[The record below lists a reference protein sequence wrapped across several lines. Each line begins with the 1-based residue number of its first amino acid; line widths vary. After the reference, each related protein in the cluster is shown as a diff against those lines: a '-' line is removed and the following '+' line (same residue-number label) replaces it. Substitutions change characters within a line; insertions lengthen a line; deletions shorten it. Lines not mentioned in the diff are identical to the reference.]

1 MSESGNAREVREQIA
16 GYQYEDQDL
25 QSEAQLLVDSSETR
39 CLKETNE
46 AIRQSLTDLQ
56 GKLNKD
62 DNAPEGPRR
71 SERIRNPT
79 EKMRALQYDEAKKVE
94 KRLLAM
100 YEQWKLH
107 TREARDQLKT
117 YMSES
122 QLWLLIEQLKKDKED
137 LMNVYYEIRN
147 LITPSADIRRR
158 VDTCE
163 SMTTEITNIAYNRA
177 IDDENEFDEQKERH
191 RLHELLRHNHAKS
204 VYGSAAS
211 SISHSQSDHYSIPS
225 VMTAKRA
232 DAAAELAVKE
242 AHYQMLLEEERQKEL
257 IRELEEQQRKALEAQ
272 KRELERLQA
281 EKEIRAARAKLESYN
296 KETERENA
304 NYVKEER
311 NVEAKSA
318 PLTASPPPL
327 VASPCH
333 TGIPSFAQIFQD
345 SIALNRLPVPEP
357 YVFNGDPIQFIEWK
371 SAFTSLI
378 DQRVIT
384 PAEKLYYL
392 KKYVGGPAR
401 QVLEG
406 TFYRNDNEAYQD
418 AWNRLNHRFGQP
430 FAIQRAFREKLN
442 SWPRILPKDAEGL
455 RRFSDFLNACQD
467 AMPHVKGLD
476 ILNDCQENQKIVH
489 KLPDW
494 AALRWNRQVTKGL
507 NENGEFPSFK
517 EFARFTSTEAE
528 IACNPI
534 TSFHALHPP
543 DTSTEKGNLRDVKK
557 NEASAL
563 NTQTVNE
570 HNNHKSEQWKVKT
583 PCILC
588 QDSRHQLHACS
599 KFTDMVLGE
608 RPNYIREKKLCYG
621 CLKPGH
627 SARDCRHRHSCD
639 QWCVVAAAIVGD
651 VAEAIVGDV
660 AEAIVG
666 DVAEAIVGDVA
677 EAIVG
682 DVAEAIVGDVA
693 EAIVGGVAAAIVSV
707 VVAAAIVSV
716 VVAAAIVSV
725 VVAAAIVSV
734 VVAAALVSVVA
745 AAAIVSVVVA
755 AAIVSVVV
763 AAAIVA

>member
-163 SMTTEITNIAYNRA
+163 SMTT
-177 IDDENEFDEQKERH
+177 
-191 RLHELLRHNHAKS
+191 
-204 VYGSAAS
+204 
-211 SISHSQSDHYSIPS
+211 
-225 VMTAKRA
+225 
-232 DAAAELAVKE
+232 
-242 AHYQMLLEEERQKEL
+242 
-257 IRELEEQQRKALEAQ
+257 
-272 KRELERLQA
+272 
-281 EKEIRAARAKLESYN
+281 
-296 KETERENA
+296 
-304 NYVKEER
+304 
-311 NVEAKSA
+311 
-318 PLTASPPPL
+318 
-327 VASPCH
+327 
-333 TGIPSFAQIFQD
+333 
-345 SIALNRLPVPEP
+345 
-357 YVFNGDPIQFIEWK
+357 
-371 SAFTSLI
+371 
-378 DQRVIT
+378 
-384 PAEKLYYL
+384 
-392 KKYVGGPAR
+392 
-401 QVLEG
+401 
-406 TFYRNDNEAYQD
+406 
-418 AWNRLNHRFGQP
+418 
-430 FAIQRAFREKLN
+430 
-442 SWPRILPKDAEGL
+442 
-455 RRFSDFLNACQD
+455 
-467 AMPHVKGLD
+467 
-476 ILNDCQENQKIVH
+476 
-489 KLPDW
+489 
-494 AALRWNRQVTKGL
+494 
-507 NENGEFPSFK
+507 
-517 EFARFTSTEAE
+517 
-528 IACNPI
+528 
-534 TSFHALHPP
+534 

-608 RPNYIREKKLCYG
+608 RRNYIREKKLCYG

-639 QWCVVAAAIVGD
+639 QCKGKHPTALHDDNYKREGSESEPPETNQSAAATSLSIAGEGSSNTSMVIPVWVSSKNDPTAEKLVYALLDTQSDTTFIDQDVSDVLNVDKFPVKLKLTTMSGRDTVLTSEGVSGLRVRGYSSSIPVDLPVAYTKDCIPVNRSHIPTCETAKQWSHLAEIVDEIQPLKDCAVGLLIGYNCSRAMAPRQVLLGGDEEPYAKIQLSSVPKQWRYVPTNENPAPHASRGLTAGEFLSSTWLTGPKFVWEQEIRLATDDEPELTVGD
-651 VAEAIVGDV
+651 LEVRS
-660 AEAIVG
+660 
-666 DVAEAIVGDVA
+666 
-677 EAIVG
+677 
-682 DVAEAIVGDVA
+682 
-693 EAIVGGVAAAIVSV
+693 SV
-707 VVAAAIVSV
+707 QKPKNM
-716 VVAAAIVSV
+716 
-725 VVAAAIVSV
+725 
-734 VVAAALVSVVA
+734 
-745 AAAIVSVVVA
+745 
-755 AAIVSVVV
+755 
-763 AAAIVA
+763 

>member
-1 MSESGNAREVREQIA
+1 
-16 GYQYEDQDL
+16 
-25 QSEAQLLVDSSETR
+25 
-39 CLKETNE
+39 
-46 AIRQSLTDLQ
+46 
-56 GKLNKD
+56 
-62 DNAPEGPRR
+62 
-71 SERIRNPT
+71 
-79 EKMRALQYDEAKKVE
+79 
-94 KRLLAM
+94 
-100 YEQWKLH
+100 
-107 TREARDQLKT
+107 
-117 YMSES
+117 
-122 QLWLLIEQLKKDKED
+122 
-137 LMNVYYEIRN
+137 
-147 LITPSADIRRR
+147 
-158 VDTCE
+158 
-163 SMTTEITNIAYNRA
+163 MTTEITNIAYNRA

-333 TGIPSFAQIFQD
+333 T
-345 SIALNRLPVPEP
+345 
-357 YVFNGDPIQFIEWK
+357 
-371 SAFTSLI
+371 
-378 DQRVIT
+378 
-384 PAEKLYYL
+384 
-392 KKYVGGPAR
+392 
-401 QVLEG
+401 
-406 TFYRNDNEAYQD
+406 
-418 AWNRLNHRFGQP
+418 
-430 FAIQRAFREKLN
+430 
-442 SWPRILPKDAEGL
+442 
-455 RRFSDFLNACQD
+455 
-467 AMPHVKGLD
+467 
-476 ILNDCQENQKIVH
+476 
-489 KLPDW
+489 
-494 AALRWNRQVTKGL
+494 
-507 NENGEFPSFK
+507 
-517 EFARFTSTEAE
+517 
-528 IACNPI
+528 
-534 TSFHALHPP
+534 

-608 RPNYIREKKLCYG
+608 RRNYIREKKLCYG

-639 QWCVVAAAIVGD
+639 QCKGKHPTALHDDNYKREGSESEPPETNQSAAATSLSIAGEGSSNTSMVIPVWVSSKNDPTAEKLVYALLDTQSDTTFIDQDVSDVLNVDKFPVKLKLTTMSGRDTVLTSEGVSGLRVRGYSSSIPVDLPVAYTKDCIPVNRSHIPTCETAKQWSHLAEIVDEIQPLKDCAVGLLIGYNCSRAMAPRQVLLGGD
-651 VAEAIVGDV
+651 EEPYAVYQCVLIANGNAPAGSVLHDRILFLGAVSFNSLSQANSGSGADL
-660 AEAIVG
+660 
-666 DVAEAIVGDVA
+666 
-677 EAIVG
+677 
-682 DVAEAIVGDVA
+682 
-693 EAIVGGVAAAIVSV
+693 GGHTSQSVPPAACRGS
-707 VVAAAIVSV
+707 
-716 VVAAAIVSV
+716 
-725 VVAAAIVSV
+725 
-734 VVAAALVSVVA
+734 LFLG
-745 AAAIVSVVVA
+745 
-755 AAIVSVVV
+755 
-763 AAAIVA
+763 